1 MKILVNKCTDSQLFK
16 YFLVEYDSDVN
27 WISTNMNIEEQY
39 ANLISCKE
47 FFFFFLNNKMIEM
60 PSQCCQ

>member
-1 MKILVNKCTDSQLFK
+1 MKILVNKYTDPQLFK
-16 YFLVEYDSDVN
+16 YLLVEYDSDVN

-47 FFFFFLNNKMIEM
+47 FFFFF
-60 PSQCCQ
+60 